1 MAPALAGVFH
11 FMISKSVIYHDV
23 TELIADC
30 IPDEAWPSVRH
41 EIIQQMLDNMP
52 SDVMIQLTGRPDA
65 FETAEQ
71 MLQQF
76 YVQEPGSKLIQD
88 SFDLVG
94 KEETAFILD
103 SLNLTSTDGI
113 SETAPS

>member
-1 MAPALAGVFH
+1 
-11 FMISKSVIYHDV
+11 MISKSIIYHDV

-30 IPDEAWPSVRH
+30 IPDEAWPDVRH
-41 EIIQQMLDNMP
+41 VIIQQMLDNMP
-52 SDVMIQLTGRPDA
+52 SDVMIQLTGKPDA

-71 MLQQF
+71 ILQQF
-76 YVQEPGSKLIQD
+76 YIEAPGHKLIQD

-103 SLNLTSTDGI
+103 SLNLTSTDGV
-113 SETAPS
+113 SEINPS

>member
-1 MAPALAGVFH
+1 
-11 FMISKSVIYHDV
+11 MISKSIIYHDV

-30 IPDEAWPSVRH
+30 IPDEAWPAVRYL
-41 EIIQQMLDNMP
+41 IIQHMLDNMP
-52 SDVMIQLTGRPDA
+52 SDVMIELTGKPDA
-65 FETAEQ
+65 FDTAEQ
-71 MLQQF
+71 LLQQF
-76 YVQEPGSKLIQD
+76 YTEAPGSKLIQD

-113 SETAPS
+113 PETTPS

>member
-1 MAPALAGVFH
+1 
-11 FMISKSVIYHDV
+11 MISKSIIYHDV

-30 IPDEAWPSVRH
+30 IPDEAWSDVRH
-41 EIIQQMLDNMP
+41 VIIQQMLDNMP
-52 SDVMIQLTGRPDA
+52 SDVMIQLTGKPDA

-71 MLQQF
+71 ILQQF
-76 YVQEPGSKLIQD
+76 YIEAPGHKLIKD

-103 SLNLTSTDGI
+103 SLNLTSTDGV
-113 SETAPS
+113 SEINPS